1 MKITEMME
9 STTKLVAYVKKNEG
23 LFQAMGNYYVF
34 LWTDGVLRSL
44 IKSGAKA
51 NEELATVTTPGEI
64 GLGIVNITTGDICI
78 GAIDHDYEALWAS
91 STDVSDF
98 FHNSKNRT
106 IMRLPNRLQNL
117 ADMFARQNEG
127 GEEGGVD
134 AIIDYIEEE
143 GIESIDVD
151 TIGNMASGQEVK
163 EYLEELLERAEGEL
177 ERVNSK
183 VDELMTVFKTLAN
196 DKHKNKDKMRNI
208 MNKVR
213 EMEGNNKDIV
223 NDVTILLKQD
233 HLFTDSDSDG
243 DDNSN
248 VEQEIDKWSN
258 NFKRDFDIGLKDARE
273 FDPNL

>member
-34 LWTDGVLRSL
+34 LWTDGILRSL

-98 FHNSKNRT
+98 FHDSKNRT

-134 AIIDYIEEE
+134 AILRYIDDE
-143 GIESIDVD
+143 GYQSIDIN
-151 TIGNMASGQEVK
+151 TIENMSSGGEVK
-163 EYLEELLERAEGEL
+163 LYLQDELDSAINHIEGVQEEIDDLNAEAKKYLKTGQDKKAYELLDQVEGL
-177 ERVNSK
+177 LGDSVS
-183 VDELMTVFKTLAN
+183 L
-196 DKHKNKDKMRNI
+196 KNEI
-208 MNKVR
+208 
-213 EMEGNNKDIV
+213 E
-223 NDVTILLKQD
+223 DVLKQD
-233 HLFTDSDSDG
+233 HLFTDSDSDEE
-243 DDNSN
+243 DNSN
-248 VEQEIDKWSN
+248 VEDEITKWSN

>member
-1 MKITEMME
+1 MME

-117 ADMFARQNEG
+117 ADMFARNSSDENK
-127 GEEGGVD
+127 GGVD
-134 AIIDYIEEE
+134 AILDYIEEE

-151 TIGNMASGQEVK
+151 TISNMTGGQEVK
-163 EYLEELLERAEGEL
+163 EYLEDEL
-177 ERVNSK
+177 ETAKQNISRVQS
-183 VDELMTVFKTLAN
+183 ELDKLMIVYKTLMK
-196 DKHKNKDKMRNI
+196 DREGKREDRKIIKNKIDSLVGDNESKI
-208 MNKVR
+208 F
-213 EMEGNNKDIV
+213 DIER
-223 NDVTILLKQD
+223 ILKQD

-248 VEQEIDKWSN
+248 VEQEIDKWSK

>member
-1 MKITEMME
+1 MME

-98 FHNSKNRT
+98 FHDSKNRT

-127 GEEGGVD
+127 DEEGGVD
-134 AIIDYIEEE
+134 AIIDYIEEQGWE
-143 GIESIDVD
+143 NID
-151 TIGNMASGQEVK
+151 TAAIQNMKSGQEVK
-163 EYLEELLERAEGEL
+163 DYLIDQLENATSEL
-177 ERVNSK
+177 ERVKPEINS
-183 VDELMTVFKTLAN
+183 LM
-196 DKHKNKDKMRNI
+196 DKLREYAHNKKKYQKEIRQVM
-208 MNKVR
+208 
-213 EMEGNNKDIV
+213 
-223 NDVTILLKQD
+223 NDVNELKGSNGLIVLEIKDVLKQD
-233 HLFTDSDSDG
+233 HLFTDIDSDG

-248 VEQEIDKWSN
+248 VEQEIDKWSK

>member
-98 FHNSKNRT
+98 FHDSKNRT

-117 ADMFARQNEG
+117 ADMFARNSSDENK
-127 GEEGGVD
+127 GGVD
-134 AIIDYIEEE
+134 AILDYIDEE
-143 GIESIDVD
+143 GIESVD
-151 TIGNMASGQEVK
+151 TNEISNMSSGQEVRD
-163 EYLEELLERAEGEL
+163 YLEDLLEEPENEL
-177 ERVNSK
+177 ERVQPK
-183 VDELMTVFKTLAN
+183 IDELNKLFSTLGADRRRNAN
-196 DKHKNKDKMRNI
+196 KMMDISDRINEL
-208 MNKVR
+208 K
-213 EMEGNNKDIV
+213 EGNDIK
-223 NDVTILLKQD
+223 IIELEGLLKQD

-248 VEQEIDKWSN
+248 VEQEIDKWSK